1 MDEKCFL
8 YDECNHIDCD
18 NFCMR
23 KYKLDFLYDKAGISK
38 QQRKRVQFVLDPE
51 KTDLEA
57 FNRLKVISDNIVSWV
72 DNGFN
77 LYIHSP
83 VTGNG
88 KTLWT
93 LRMAQSYFNAI
104 WAKSPLKCR
113 ALFINVPRFLL
124 AIKENISVKSDYVE
138 NIKENCFD
146 CDLIIWDEIGT
157 KGLTQFEHENV
168 LSIVN
173 ARIDAGKSNIYTS
186 NLSNEELKNAVGDRL
201 YSRIVNYSENIV
213 FYGTD
218 KRGIDV

>member
-1 MDEKCFL
+1 MKKCWL

-18 NFCMR
+18 KFCMR
-23 KYKLDFLYDKAGISK
+23 KYKLDFLYDKAGISL
-38 QQRKRVQFVLDPE
+38 QQRKRAKFVLDPE
-51 KTDLEA
+51 KTDLDA
-57 FNRLKVISDNIVSWV
+57 FNRLKTISNDIVNWV
-72 DNGFN
+72 DNGYN

-93 LRMAQSYFNAI
+93 LRMVQDYFNAI

-113 ALFINVPRFLL
+113 VLFINVPRFLIE
-124 AIKENISVKSDYVE
+124 IKENISVKSDYIT

-146 CDLIIWDEIGT
+146 CDLIVWDEIGT

-186 NLSNEELKNAVGDRL
+186 NLSNDELREAVGERL
-201 YSRIVNYSENIV
+201 YSRIVNYSENII

-218 KRGIDV
+218 KRGISV